1 MAGLVVVAGN
11 SFPVTALL
19 SCLWTPPALI
29 SNEFSILLDHQLSV
43 VDCFIYT
50 YTLPFL
56 QWDTT
61 AAKSLNT
68 MVTQTLQSNIP

>member
-19 SCLWTPPALI
+19 SCLCAPPALI
-29 SNEFSILLDHQLSV
+29 SIEFPILLDHQLSV
-43 VDCFIYT
+43 VDCLIYT
-50 YTLPFL
+50 CTLPFL
-56 QWDTT
+56 QRDTT